1 MSAVRACFPGAELYL
16 CEWHLRHAI
25 DGLLPDVEAAF
36 NGPLF

>member
-1 MSAVRACFPGAELYL
+1 MAKLQTES
-16 CEWHLRHAI
+16 RHQVAI